1 MASINFNMLFISIF
15 KQTVYNVDMKEETIK
30 DSALS
35 DRLTKIL
42 KAKKMSKSELARQV
56 GVSPQAVNNWF
67 TRGELGRESAQRIAD
82 ALKVSIDW
90 LLKGDPDDILTVE
103 QIRLNRFKHYFAAGL
118 PDSDSLTE
126 KQILQDIHDGK
137 QIITDSIARR
147 IEADYSLPYG
157 ALDYDPL
164 YTPSNPLESLSEQE
178 VELLHLFRQMPKSAQ
193 REMLAM
199 FNSRVSEYAA
209 LFAEMLETKKAK

>member
-1 MASINFNMLFISIF
+1 
-15 KQTVYNVDMKEETIK
+15 MKEETIK

-82 ALKVSIDW
+82 VLKVSIDW

-103 QIRLNRFKHYFAAGL
+103 QIRLNRFKHYFSTGL
-118 PDSDSLTE
+118 PTSDSPIEQQLL
-126 KQILQDIHDGK
+126 KDINEGK
-137 QIITDSIARR
+137 QLITDSIARR
-147 IEADYSLPYG
+147 IEVDYDLPYG
-157 ALDYDPL
+157 ALDYDPF
-164 YTPSNPLESLSEQE
+164 YTPSNPLEGLSEQE
-178 VELLHLFRQMPKSAQ
+178 VELMHLFRQMPKSAQ
-193 REMLAM
+193 REMLSM
-199 FNSRVSEYAA
+199 FKSRVSEYAA
-209 LFAEMLETKKAK
+209 LFAEMLETMRTK